1 MDLFG
6 AAHGCVGEKKAPSLK
21 SVTHSAVMKLGTV
34 MAYLKKIQ
42 KIYKSH
48 DAPLDFCWYQL
59 PFTGNQQTLPY
70 QEIQLDCILIH
81 CNFDDVSK
89 IGYSRPS

>member
-1 MDLFG
+1 MDLFVS
-6 AAHGCVGEKKAPSLK
+6 AHGCVGEKKAPSLK

-48 DAPLDFCWYQL
+48 DAPLDFC
-59 PFTGNQQTLPY
+59 
-70 QEIQLDCILIH
+70 
-81 CNFDDVSK
+81 
-89 IGYSRPS
+89 